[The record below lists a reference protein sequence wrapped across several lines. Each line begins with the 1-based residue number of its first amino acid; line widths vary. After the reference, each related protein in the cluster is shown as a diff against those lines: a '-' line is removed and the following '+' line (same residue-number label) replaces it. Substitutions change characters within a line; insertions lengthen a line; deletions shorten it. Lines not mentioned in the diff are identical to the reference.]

1 MADFDTFEKEELVY
15 AINETVLEGKII
27 RSNDAKEGDT
37 FTYVYQQA
45 EDTDKEY
52 KIKIDGVLT
61 MPQSDIVTEE
71 EEVSVKF

>member
-1 MADFDTFEKEELVY
+1 MLRW
-15 AINETVLEGKII
+15 I
-27 RSNDAKEGDT
+27 NDAKEGDT

-71 EEVSVKF
+71 EGDNNLHISISYLE